1 MYQLPHPR
9 FEFHQVRR
17 DVGDVGNS
25 QDSQSDLPAV
35 NGEADQYDDGDEGEA
50 IANGDEISDE
60 MFFEDVNPASTKAK
74 EAVSNSVTDIA
85 HDLKGTASDKAIV
98 GITADDVDGKESVP
112 DSTST
117 SATSG
122 RIKKKQRQSEIITAA
137 TKEDLTALFSPT
149 GLLLNSDWN
158 TTKDPVMREFLLEN
172 FAYDKN
178 NTLGVKLT
186 VPPGSTRWSFNI
198 CPPDHFESTNI
209 LLHFN
214 PRKGKR
220 TELVMNDKQ
229 GTWGM

>member
-1 MYQLPHPR
+1 M
-9 FEFHQVRR
+9 
-17 DVGDVGNS
+17 GDVANS

-35 NGEADQYDDGDEGEA
+35 KDEADQYDDGDER
-50 IANGDEISDE
+50 DEIVDDDEIADE
-60 MFFEDVNPASTKAK
+60 MLLKDIKPASTKRN
-74 EAVSNSVTDIA
+74 EAASNSSTDIA
-85 HDLKGTASDKAIV
+85 QEVKGTAAEKAIA
-98 GITADDVDGKESVP
+98 GISAEGVDGKESIP

-137 TKEDLTALFSPT
+137 TKEELTALFSPT

>member
-1 MYQLPHPR
+1 
-9 FEFHQVRR
+9 
-17 DVGDVGNS
+17 VGDVANS

-35 NGEADQYDDGDEGEA
+35 KDEADEYDDGDDR
-50 IANGDEISDE
+50 DEIADGDGIEDE
-60 MFFEDVNPASTKAK
+60 MLHEDIQPASTKTK
-74 EAVSNSVTDIA
+74 EAASSSSIDTEHDVKSIA
-85 HDLKGTASDKAIV
+85 SEKAIA
-98 GITADDVDGKESVP
+98 GISADGVDGKESVP

-137 TKEDLTALFSPT
+137 TKEELTALFSPP